1 MLDRVTIS
9 LLEATVQYEMYAL
22 VKKDVILRRVGE
34 DIASSIGR
42 II

>member
-9 LLEATVQYEMYAL
+9 PLEATLQYEMYAL

-34 DIASSIGR
+34 NLASYIGR
-42 II
+42 IT